1 MEDHLVG
8 DVTRLVDTASV
19 GWAGL
24 RRWLLDRGSAA
35 ASAGEVRQQPGTS
48 GYQLRRMFT
57 GTARLG
63 SLPAVYDA
71 LDTSGR
77 PWLRV
82 ELGRAGVGRTAAAVI
97 SLPGSGIVASVPSVR
112 SIPLGTGLTVAAPDG
127 APLLV
132 VPEEHG
138 LSWSAL
144 DPAGLPVARVEN
156 VPSRAGWVDRRVRAI
171 NPVQTGG
178 RNHNDDPSLTGD
190 VIAFERSAT
199 PVHRALVLGLAV
211 CRAHTRT

>member
-1 MEDHLVG
+1 VEEHLVG
-8 DVTRLVDTASV
+8 DVVRLVDTASS

-24 RRWLLDRGSAA
+24 RRWLLDRGSVA
-35 ASAGEVRQQPGTS
+35 ASAGEVRQNAGTG
-48 GYQLRRMFT
+48 GYRLRRTFAST
-57 GTARLG
+57 TRIS
-63 SLPAVYDA
+63 SLPAVYDV

-82 ELGRAGVGRTAAAVI
+82 ELGRATASRTAAATL
-97 SLPGSGIVASVPSVR
+97 SLRDGGPAGSVPPVR
-112 SIPLGTGLTVAAPDG
+112 SVPLGVGLTVTDPGG

-132 VPEEHG
+132 VPDEGG

-156 VPSRAGWVDRRVRAI
+156 VPSRAGWIDRRVRAI

-178 RNHNDDPSLTGD
+178 RNHDDDPSLTGD

-199 PVHRALVLGLAV
+199 PLHRALVLGLTI
-211 CRAHTRT
+211 CRAHTRS

>member
-35 ASAGEVRQQPGTS
+35 AAAGEVRQDPGTG

-57 GTARLG
+57 GTARIG
-63 SLPAVYDA
+63 SMPAVYDA

-77 PWLRV
+77 SWLRV
-82 ELGRAGVGRTAAAVI
+82 EVARAGTARTAAADI
-97 SLPGSGIVASVPSVR
+97 SLPGSGVVARVPSVR
-112 SIPLGTGLTVAAPDG
+112 SIPLGMGLTVTAPDG

-132 VPEEHG
+132 VPDEHG

-144 DPAGLPVARVEN
+144 DPAGLPVARVEHIA
-156 VPSRAGWVDRRVRAI
+156 VRAGWIDRRRRAI
-171 NPVQTGG
+171 NPVLTGG
-178 RNHNDDPSLTGD
+178 RNSDDDPSLSGD

-211 CRAHTRT
+211 CRAHLRT